1 LKIKYLKLKKKNEK
15 ITIYKVL
22 IKIMMKINL
31 LKRTKFTK
39 RLRKLNRMIKY
50 IIKMKII
57 LMRVKM
63 KGFINKKIT
72 ILLIKITRRLM
83 RIKMK
88 RKETITSIIM
98 KNKKLKILSLKMSR
112 QLMKIKR
119 LRRTEKK

>member
-1 LKIKYLKLKKKNEK
+1 
-15 ITIYKVL
+15 
-22 IKIMMKINL
+22 
-31 LKRTKFTK
+31 
-39 RLRKLNRMIKY
+39 
-50 IIKMKII
+50 
-57 LMRVKM
+57 MRVKM